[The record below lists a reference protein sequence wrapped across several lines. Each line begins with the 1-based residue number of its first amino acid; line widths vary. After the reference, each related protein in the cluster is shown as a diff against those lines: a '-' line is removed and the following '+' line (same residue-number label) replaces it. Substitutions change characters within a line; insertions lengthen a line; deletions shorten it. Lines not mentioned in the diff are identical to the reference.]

1 MLREHNSAFRKLII
15 FADICVV
22 VNAFFLICLWGG
34 KFYHVNTLEIYL
46 NILPLFVSIWI
57 IFLWR
62 FGIYDSIR
70 MKTIPDILQGVFKV
84 TVFGFITFSSLTFIL
99 KMHHISR
106 LMFALIFLLAGIFI
120 GAEKIAL
127 VLFSNYIRKKG
138 YNYRNLLI
146 VGTNKRAQKL
156 ITLINSDQGM
166 GFHIVG
172 LVDADKEKKGQWI
185 ANYEVLGSFEDIP
198 YIVQNNVVDE
208 IIFVVPRSWLG
219 KIEEALFFCESQ
231 GLRINL
237 AVDHFELKFSKAK
250 QRILHDFPLLT
261 FETTP
266 DGLWHFSIKRCLD
279 AAFSAAGLFLSLPV
293 FAWTAII
300 IKVTS
305 NGPVFFKQ
313 KRCGL
318 NGRLFTLYKFRTMV
332 EGAEDKL
339 CELAGK
345 NEMKGPVFKI
355 ENDPRL
361 TKTGRVLRKLSIDEL
376 PQLWNV
382 FKGDMSLVG
391 PRPPLPNEVSKYDN
405 WHRRRLSMKPGITC
419 LWQIKG
425 RNKIIDFDEWVKLD
439 LEYVDNWSLW
449 LDIKILIRTVPTVLF
464 GVGAA

>member
-1 MLREHNSAFRKLII
+1 MRGCQ
-15 FADICVV
+15 CV
-22 VNAFFLICLWGG
+22 FLDMSVGRQ
-34 KFYHVNTLEIYL
+34 
-46 NILPLFVSIWI
+46 ILSCQYIENLSQYPSSFVSIWI
-57 IFLWR
+57 IFFGR

-70 MKTIPDILQGVFKV
+70 MKTIPDILQCVFKV
-84 TVFGFITFSSLTFIL
+84 TVFGFITFSSLTFIF

-106 LMFALIFLLAGIFI
+106 TLFVLIFLFAGVFI

-127 VLFSNYIRKKG
+127 MLLFNYIRKKG

-146 VGTNKRAQKL
+146 AGTNKRAQKL
-156 ITLINSDQGM
+156 ITLINSHQGM

-185 ANYEVLGSFEDIP
+185 LNCKVLGSFEDIP
-198 YIVQNNVVDE
+198 YIVQNNVIDE

-250 QRILHDFPLLT
+250 QRILHDFPLLI

-279 AAFSAAGLFLSLPV
+279 AAFSAAGLFLLLPV
-293 FAWTAII
+293 FAGTAIV
-300 IKVTS
+300 IKATS

-318 NGRLFTLYKFRTMV
+318 NGRLFALYKFRTMIKD
-332 EGAEDKL
+332 AEDKL
-339 CELAGK
+339 CELAAK
-345 NEMKGPVFKI
+345 NEMKGTVFKI
-355 ENDPRL
+355 ANDPRL
-361 TKTGRVLRKLSIDEL
+361 TKAGRVLRKLSIDEL

-391 PRPPLPNEVSKYDN
+391 PRPPLP
-405 WHRRRLSMKPGITC
+405 
-419 LWQIKG
+419 
-425 RNKIIDFDEWVKLD
+425 
-439 LEYVDNWSLW
+439 
-449 LDIKILIRTVPTVLF
+449 
-464 GVGAA
+464 